1 MSLLLLKELIIIFLF
16 VVTAAGVV
24 PCGIP
29 KKRPRTSS
37 IVQFI
42 FSFWSFEQKYSEKS
56 ENIIGLDSYILNS
69 FSFFWL
75 SLPVHSGSLKRIDYP
90 KQRTLFLLNV
100 STALKGTHNHIFIS
114 IEIQKDYG

>member
-1 MSLLLLKELIIIFLF
+1 MSPLLLEEHIIIFLF

-42 FSFWSFEQKYSEKS
+42 FYFLILWDRQRYSEKS
-56 ENIIGLDSYILNS
+56 ENIIGLNSYILNS
-69 FSFFWL
+69 FSYL
-75 SLPVHSGSLKRIDYP
+75 SPV
-90 KQRTLFLLNV
+90 
-100 STALKGTHNHIFIS
+100 
-114 IEIQKDYG
+114 

>member
-1 MSLLLLKELIIIFLF
+1 MTSSLNSKSQYIFLAFLASSFGVAEGIDYPKQLSGPPSFFWVSLLLLKELIIIFLF

-42 FSFWSFEQKYSEKS
+42 FYFWSFGIGR
-56 ENIIGLDSYILNS
+56 NILRN
-69 FSFFWL
+69 
-75 SLPVHSGSLKRIDYP
+75 P
-90 KQRTLFLLNV
+90 KTLLV
-100 STALKGTHNHIFIS
+100 
-114 IEIQKDYG
+114 

>member
-1 MSLLLLKELIIIFLF
+1 MSVGLIMRFELIIIFLF

-42 FSFWSFEQKYSEKS
+42 FYFWSFEISRNVLRNQKT
-56 ENIIGLDSYILNS
+56 
-69 FSFFWL
+69 L
-75 SLPVHSGSLKRIDYP
+75 SV
-90 KQRTLFLLNV
+90 
-100 STALKGTHNHIFIS
+100 
-114 IEIQKDYG
+114 

>member
-1 MSLLLLKELIIIFLF
+1 MVIILCSPLTLFSNLSLLLIKELIIIFLF

-42 FSFWSFEQKYSEKS
+42 FYFWSFEISR
-56 ENIIGLDSYILNS
+56 NIL
-69 FSFFWL
+69 
-75 SLPVHSGSLKRIDYP
+75 R
-90 KQRTLFLLNV
+90 
-100 STALKGTHNHIFIS
+100 
-114 IEIQKDYG
+114 IQKILSV

>member
-1 MSLLLLKELIIIFLF
+1 MFLF

-42 FSFWSFEQKYSEKS
+42 FYFLSFEISRNIQRNQKA
-56 ENIIGLDSYILNS
+56 
-69 FSFFWL
+69 L
-75 SLPVHSGSLKRIDYP
+75 SV
-90 KQRTLFLLNV
+90 
-100 STALKGTHNHIFIS
+100 
-114 IEIQKDYG
+114 

>member
-42 FSFWSFEQKYSEKS
+42 FFFWSFEISRNIEKS
-56 ENIIGLDSYILNS
+56 ENIISLDSYILNTYS
-69 FSFFWL
+69 YL
-75 SLPVHSGSLKRIDYP
+75 SPI
-90 KQRTLFLLNV
+90 
-100 STALKGTHNHIFIS
+100 
-114 IEIQKDYG
+114 

>member
-1 MSLLLLKELIIIFLF
+1 MLQTMYNTNQVAKLEKLARRNKWQTEIIIFLF

-42 FSFWSFEQKYSEKS
+42 FYFWSFEISR
-56 ENIIGLDSYILNS
+56 NIGLDLYR
-69 FSFFWL
+69 F
-75 SLPVHSGSLKRIDYP
+75 R
-90 KQRTLFLLNV
+90 
-100 STALKGTHNHIFIS
+100 FIYS
-114 IEIQKDYG
+114 